1 VNVIIVEREVMQAKA
16 ASTTMISDISS
27 LSLSLS
33 VRNLAHQAGEALTG
47 KVIVDVKKRI
57 RGDRVMLTIFGK
69 EKVIIRTGGKSKRT
83 FRSERLI
90 FTVSL
95 PLREYSR
102 SEIIQPGNYA
112 FPFSVQLP
120 ASLPSSTA
128 YPGNSKL
135 GLRIQY
141 KMIGSIGQLETKRYL
156 YIQSAPLPREKVPA
170 IVRPTSFTVNSM
182 GLFKKGTCT
191 IGASVED
198 SQVGRGNILRIHL
211 ACSNDSTET
220 IRRVELKLVEAKQWK
235 TFPVVRQRSAALVL
249 KEMKNIDLPGLDK
262 DKKNRREVRRSN
274 SDRSLQETT
283 YSTIF
288 EALASRD
295 NLVQLKVPTQARDS
309 YSGQLIKIW
318 HYLEIRIMTGP
329 MANNPVVTVP
339 IRVGSPPQARPIVQ
353 DAMPMHVSSSGQYT
367 STIPEAEYAL
377 PQIPYAQ
384 ESAFAPHSQSTIP
397 IVSAVAVPAVSGETF
412 ESPMVYAP
420 QEVIVL
426 GGDAIIVDE
435 QSDLSDLIPIA
446 PPRVSPPSLENLIL
460 EMVFSVN
467 DFDIISARRRDPA
480 WVPVFQAMSPQDLG
494 TIIAHVNVDFDQ
506 PKVATLLAQHINGG
520 RYFTCHY
527 AAEAVK
533 NTAEWN
539 RATMAKQ
546 LIPMCVDISTH
557 HALIRSELNEWELTV
572 TARDF
577 QDAIGRANGRI

>member
-1 VNVIIVEREVMQAKA
+1 MELLWKKREGTQAKA
-16 ASTTMISDISS
+16 SSTTVSS
-27 LSLSLS
+27 LSLALS

-57 RGDRVMLTIFGK
+57 RGDRVMLTIYGK
-69 EKVIIRTGGKSKRT
+69 EKVMIRTGGKHKRT
-83 FRSERLI
+83 IRAERLV
-90 FTVSL
+90 FTMSL

-102 SEIIQPGNYA
+102 NEMIQPGRYA

-128 YPGNSKL
+128 YPGTSRL
-135 GLRIQY
+135 GMRIQY

-156 YIQSAPLPREKVPA
+156 SIQSAPLPRERVPA
-170 IVRPTSFTVNSM
+170 IVRPTSFKLNSM

-198 SQVGRGNILRIHL
+198 SQVGRGNVLRIHL

-220 IRRVELKLVEAKQWK
+220 IRRVELKFVEAKQWK
-235 TFPVVRQRSAALVL
+235 TYPVVRKRSAALVL
-249 KEMKNIDLPGLDK
+249 KEMKDIDLPGLDK
-262 DKKNRREVRRSN
+262 DRKNRREVRRSN
-274 SDRSLQETT
+274 SDPSLQETT

-295 NLVQLKVPTQARDS
+295 NLVQVTVPTQARDS

-318 HYLEIRIMTGP
+318 HYLEIRMLTGP
-329 MANNPVVTVP
+329 MANNPAITVP
-339 IRVGSPPQARPIVQ
+339 IRVGSPPLALPIAQ
-353 DAMPMHVSSSGQYT
+353 DATRMHAFSSDQYT
-367 STIPEAEYAL
+367 SSRIEAEYSL
-377 PQIPYAQ
+377 PQMPYAQ

-397 IVSAVAVPAVSGETF
+397 IVSAVAVPVVSGDTF
-412 ESPMVYAP
+412 ESPRVYAP
-420 QEVIVL
+420 QEVIIL

-435 QSDLSDLIPIA
+435 QGDLSDLIPIA

-467 DFDIISARRRDPA
+467 DYDIISARLRDPA
-480 WVPVFQAMSPQDLG
+480 WLPVFQAMSPQDLG
-494 TIIAHVNVDFDQ
+494 MIIAHVNVDFDQ

-557 HALIRSELNEWELTV
+557 HALIRSELN
-572 TARDF
+572 
-577 QDAIGRANGRI
+577 

>member
-1 VNVIIVEREVMQAKA
+1 MSR
-16 ASTTMISDISS
+16 
-27 LSLSLS
+27 SLS

-47 KVIVDVKKRI
+47 KVIVDVKKCM
-57 RGDRVMLTIFGK
+57 RGDRVILTIFGK
-69 EKVIIRTGGKSKRT
+69 EKVMIKAGGKSKRT
-83 FRSERLI
+83 IKAERLL

-102 SEIIQPGNYA
+102 NEMIQPGSYA

-128 YPGNSKL
+128 YPGTSRL
-135 GLRIQY
+135 GMRIQY
-141 KMIGSIGQLETKRYL
+141 KMIGSIGQIQTKRFL
-156 YIQSAPLPREKVPA
+156 SIQSAPLPNEKAPA
-170 IVRPTSFTVNSM
+170 IVRPTSFNLNSM
-182 GLFKKGTCT
+182 GLFNKGTCT

-198 SQVGRGNILRIHL
+198 SQVGRGNVLRIHL

-235 TFPVVRQRSAALVL
+235 TFPVVRQRSAAIVL
-249 KEMKNIDLPGLDK
+249 KEMKSIDLPGLDK
-262 DKKNRREVRRSN
+262 DRKNRREVRRSN
-274 SDRSLQETT
+274 SDPSLQETT

-295 NLVQLKVPTQARDS
+295 NLVQLKLPMQARDS

-318 HYLEIRIMTGP
+318 HYLEIRMLTGP
-329 MANNPVVTVP
+329 MANNPVITVP
-339 IRVGSPPQARPIVQ
+339 IRVGSPPLARPIVQ
-353 DAMPMHVSSSGQYT
+353 DAMPMHASSSGQYA
-367 STIPEAEYAL
+367 STEPEAEYAL
-377 PQIPYAQ
+377 PQMPYAQ
-384 ESAFAPHSQSTIP
+384 ESAFAPQSQSTIP
-397 IVSAVAVPAVSGETF
+397 IVSAVAIPVVSGDTF
-412 ESPMVYAP
+412 ESPRVYAP

-435 QSDLSDLIPIA
+435 QGDLSDLIPVA
-446 PPRVSPPSLENLIL
+446 PPRSSPPSLENLML

-467 DFDIISARRRDPA
+467 DYDIISARLRDPE

-494 TIIAHVNVDFDQ
+494 MIIAHVNVDFDQ
-506 PKVATLLAQHINGG
+506 PKVATLLAQNINGG

-539 RATMAKQ
+539 RSTMATR

-557 HALIRSELNEWELTV
+557 HALIRSELNEWERTV

-577 QDAIGRANGRI
+577 QDAFDRANGR

>member
-1 VNVIIVEREVMQAKA
+1 
-16 ASTTMISDISS
+16 
-27 LSLSLS
+27 
-33 VRNLAHQAGEALTG
+33 
-47 KVIVDVKKRI
+47 
-57 RGDRVMLTIFGK
+57 MLTIVGK
-69 EKVIIRTGGKSKRT
+69 EKVSIRTGGKHKRT
-83 FRSERLI
+83 IRAERLV
-90 FTVSL
+90 FSVSL

-102 SEIIQPGNYA
+102 NELIQPGRYA

-128 YPGNSKL
+128 YPGTSRL

-156 YIQSAPLPREKVPA
+156 PLQSAPLPHEKVPA
-170 IVRPTSFTVNSM
+170 IVRPTSFNLNSM
-182 GLFKKGTCT
+182 GIFKKGTCT

-198 SQVGRGNILRIHL
+198 SQVGRGNVLRIHL

-235 TFPVVRQRSAALVL
+235 TYPVVRQRSAALVL

-262 DKKNRREVRRSN
+262 DRKNPREVRRSN
-274 SDRSLQETT
+274 SDPRLQETT

-295 NLVQLKVPTQARDS
+295 NLVMLTVPTNARDS

-318 HYLEIRIMTGP
+318 HYLEIRMLTGP
-329 MANNPVVTVP
+329 MANNPAITVP
-339 IRVGSPPQARPIVQ
+339 IRVGSPPLLARPRVQ
-353 DAMPMHVSSSGQYT
+353 DATPMHLSSSGEYT
-367 STIPEAEYAL
+367 STRPEAEYAL
-377 PQIPYAQ
+377 PQMAYPE
-384 ESAFAPHSQSTIP
+384 ESAFAPQSQSTIP
-397 IVSAVAVPAVSGETF
+397 IVSAIAIPAVSGDTF
-412 ESPMVYAP
+412 ESPRVYAP

-435 QSDLSDLIPIA
+435 QGDLSDLIPIA
-446 PPRVSPPSLENLIL
+446 PPRASPPSVENLIL
-460 EMVFSVN
+460 DMVFSVN
-467 DFDIISARRRDPA
+467 DYDILSARLRDPA
-480 WVPVFQAMSPQDLG
+480 WLPIFQAVSPQDLG
-494 TIIAHVNVDFDQ
+494 MIIAHVNVDFDQ
-506 PKVATLLAQHINGG
+506 PKVAALLAQHINGG
-520 RYFTCHY
+520 SYFTCHY

-539 RATMAKQ
+539 RSTMATR

-557 HALIRSELNEWELTV
+557 HALIRSELNEWERTV

-577 QDAIGRANGRI
+577 QDAFERANGRL